1 MLCGLCCALSL
12 IFVHGAGN
20 YIFTLFDDF
29 SGNVP
34 LLIIAFFECIAVSYF
49 YGLNRFADD
58 IQLMT
63 GSRPGIYWMICWK
76 YISPLTMLVIVIAS
90 FTKIIVEGSGYMV
103 KANANDFRS
112 WT

>member
-1 MLCGLCCALSL
+1 MLCGLCCVLSL

-49 YGLNRFADD
+49 YGLNRL
-58 IQLMT
+58 I
-63 GSRPGIYWMICWK
+63 
-76 YISPLTMLVIVIAS
+76 
-90 FTKIIVEGSGYMV
+90 
-103 KANANDFRS
+103 
-112 WT
+112 